1 VLLVG
6 GMNAVSIAVAA
17 NPDASRFDGAPDMG
31 LADVFSAADA
41 IDDPDAVSVIAGGG
55 TSCASRVSIGG
66 TGSAEDPT
74 PCGGASNKKP
84 APKKIPTVAAP
95 TTPSETR

>member
-1 VLLVG
+1 
-6 GMNAVSIAVAA
+6 MNAASIAVAA

-31 LADVFSAADA
+31 LAAVFSAADA
-41 IDDPDAVSVIAGGG
+41 IDEPDAVSLIAGGG
-55 TSCASRVSIGG
+55 TSCASRASIGG

-74 PCGGASNKKP
+74 PSGGASNKKP

-95 TTPSETR
+95 TTPRETR